1 MMVGTR
7 HDYRGWTV
15 LVTAYVGAELVKV
28 RRINES
34 GEAVGP
40 GFATRIRDL
49 KPLRQDF
56 SGAKEPRKEE

>member
-1 MMVGTR
+1 MMVGSR
-7 HDYRGWTV
+7 YDYRGWTV

-40 GFATRIRDL
+40 GFATRMRDL
-49 KPLRQDF
+49 KPLRGQIL
-56 SGAKEPRKEE
+56 SGDKEPRKE